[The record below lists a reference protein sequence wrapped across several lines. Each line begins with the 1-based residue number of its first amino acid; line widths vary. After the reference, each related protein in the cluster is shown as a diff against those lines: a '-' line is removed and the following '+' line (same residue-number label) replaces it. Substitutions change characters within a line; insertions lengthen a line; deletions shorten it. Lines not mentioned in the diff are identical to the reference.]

1 LEINNPNS
9 SKNISNP
16 PITNAFND
24 NKIIGVT
31 SESSLSDK
39 KIMETLFSDQNMFKA
54 ENKNER
60 LTNFFGEENL
70 VNDKNSSF
78 QSNNNNN
85 KNNESIRSSAAAV
98 SSSGSSSLISSV
110 NGSSKVNNYFVNS
123 STQGYSS
130 HNANFKTN
138 FFLDREFISKTFDVI
153 MNYFL
158 ELF

>member
-1 LEINNPNS
+1 MEINNPNS

-16 PITNAFND
+16 SITNAFND

-60 LTNFFGEENL
+60 LTNFFGEENS
-70 VNDKNSSF
+70 VNNKNSSF
-78 QSNNNNN
+78 QSNNN
-85 KNNESIRSSAAAV
+85 KNNESNKSSAAAV

-153 MNYFL
+153 INSFL